1 MMVTD
6 CLKDEDEKDVVFFKL
21 KKAVSLHPFSPINPS
36 VPFFFGMRVSSC
48 LCIQTIVVDTNL

>member
-21 KKAVSLHPFSPINPS
+21 KKACLSLHALFPRNPS
-36 VPFFFGMRVSSC
+36 VPFFLACVF
-48 LCIQTIVVDTNL
+48 LVVCVFKPL